1 MATLLATMARGQ
13 REAGTTF
20 TVASLAFGLS
30 GFSALAYQTAWQ
42 RMLGLFAG
50 SDAVATTLIVG
61 SFLFGLGLG
70 SLAGGWLADRLSPRA
85 ALRAFGVAQLG
96 VGIFAVLSPWILYGV
111 VFHRLEPFAASL
123 AGATLVTFAALALPT
138 VLMGMTLPLI
148 ARALVQRID
157 LSPVQIGALYGVNTA
172 GAGIGCL
179 LTGFV
184 LIAALG
190 YGGSV
195 RLAGGIDIAVGL
207 GAMILSAALDDRPP
221 ASRLAPGPATDRS
234 RHGLMLRW
242 MVLVFLSGF
251 LAISLEILWFR
262 VLGTL
267 MRSSAYSFSLVL
279 GIFLLADALGI
290 LLGSYYVRRV
300 VDPERLFLWLQA
312 AIGVWAMGSL
322 LAIYLAHTWLGAAA
336 LFIDGPPYGPP
347 QRELLRLLLFAVLVG
362 AVVAPAAIA
371 LGATFPIVQKA
382 IQHRSSLIGWRLGL
396 VQLANIMGNTAGAVV
411 TGLVILRYVGVSG
424 AFHLVGLLACLALLA
439 LVLVRRPGGILA
451 RPVRLQGHAVRLAR
465 WPALSAMAAALL
477 VLLVAL
483 PGNARLWSGLH
494 GTPRGKE
501 AIVRSGEAGVAVL
514 RPTGR
519 GYILFVNGAFQA
531 HLEPPLPLQTREP
544 ISEALGAIGPLV
556 HPQASAALLI
566 GYGAGNTVFNLG
578 AGPAMARIRV
588 VEIARP
594 VIEAMRDGGPELGLS
609 DRARAFRGP
618 PHRAGDR
625 RWAAC
630 ALHRAR
636 ALRHHRRRDDRAAHR
651 RQQSP
656 LLEGVFRGGAAPPEA
671 RRACR
676 SMGRDAA
683 HGGDLRQR
691 LPLCPSPERRAA
703 GQRPADRPRLEQ
715 DRQGARRAARPGR
728 ASQRRRPRG
737 APDLSP
743 QRTRRTAGGPAIPGP
758 TSRSIPTSTPAT
770 SSIRSAGEAFRPLLG
785 DPERDPRVF
794 FLGLAGEG
802 AEAQPGG
809 HRALERRVA
818 DEGQPVGRLL
828 GGDAGEAHP
837 DLRHRLEI
845 ALDEEVDVEA
855 GVGGAEVDRALVDD
869 QPPAPPG
876 LRLLGVQKPYHH
888 PFLRHGRGVEV
899 AAHVPHQE
907 LGIEVPEAD
916 VGVDP
921 ALAPESPW
929 SPSPGGDPGRRGSGC
944 RPCRPGGAPR
954 A

>member
-1 MATLLATMARGQ
+1 
-13 REAGTTF
+13 
-20 TVASLAFGLS
+20 
-30 GFSALAYQTAWQ
+30 
-42 RMLGLFAG
+42 MLGLFAG

-85 ALRAFGVAQLG
+85 ALQAFGVAELG
-96 VGIFAVLSPWILYGV
+96 VGVFAVLSPWILYGV
-111 VFHRLEPFAASL
+111 VFHRLEPLAASL

-138 VLMGMTLPLI
+138 VLMGMTLPFI

-157 LSPVQIGALYGVNTA
+157 LSPMQIGALYGVNTA

-195 RLAGGIDIAVGL
+195 RLAGEIDIAVAL
-207 GAMILSAALDDRPP
+207 GAMILSGALDARPT
-221 ASRLAPGPATDRS
+221 ASRIEAGPTPDAPR
-234 RHGLMLRW
+234 RGLMLRW

-279 GIFLLADALGI
+279 GVFLLADALGI
-290 LLGSYYVRRV
+290 LLGSYHVRRV
-300 VDPERLFLWLQA
+300 VDPERLFLWLQGA
-312 AIGVWAMGSL
+312 VGVWALGSL

-362 AVVAPAAIA
+362 AVVAPAAVA

-411 TGLVILRYVGVSG
+411 TGLVILRYVGASG
-424 AFHLVGLLACLALLA
+424 AFHVVGLLACLALLA
-439 LVLVRRPGGILA
+439 LALVRRPGGILR
-451 RPVRLQGHAVRLAR
+451 RPVRLLGHAVRLAR

-494 GTPRGKE
+494 GTPRGRA

-514 RPTGR
+514 RPTGN

-556 HPQASAALLI
+556 HPQASAALLV

-578 AGPAMARIRV
+578 AGPAMACIRV

-594 VIEAMRDGGPELGLS
+594 VIEAMRAVAASSGFPVASEPFEDPRIERVIADG
-609 DRARAFRGP
+609 
-618 PHRAGDR
+618 
-625 RWAAC
+625 
-630 ALHRAR
+630 
-636 ALRHHRRRDDRAAHR
+636 RHV
-651 RQQSP
+651 
-656 LLEGVFRGGAAPPEA
+656 LFTE
-671 RRACR
+671 
-676 SMGRDAA
+676 
-683 HGGDLRQR
+683 
-691 LPLCPSPERRAA
+691 PERYDIIVA
-703 GQRPADRPRLEQ
+703 ETI
-715 DRQGARRAARPGR
+715 
-728 ASQRRRPRG
+728 
-737 APDLSP
+737 AP
-743 QRTRRTAGGPAIPGP
+743 RTAGSNLLFSKEFFEEVRSRLKPGGLAVQWAV
-758 TSRSIPTSTPAT
+758 TPRTVAT
-770 SSIRSAGEAFRPLLG
+770 FLSVFPYALRLNGVLLG
-785 DPERDPRVF
+785 SDRPIDLDWSRLGDELGGPPGQVVLRSGVAPEALLAYLRNGPQGRWGPGDPRPDTSINTD
-794 FLGLAGEG
+794 LH
-802 AEAQPGG
+802 P
-809 HRALERRVA
+809 R
-818 DEGQPVGRLL
+818 DEFYPIG
-828 GGDAGEAHP
+828 
-837 DLRHRLEI
+837 
-845 ALDEEVDVEA
+845 
-855 GVGGAEVDRALVDD
+855 
-869 QPPAPPG
+869 
-876 LRLLGVQKPYHH
+876 
-888 PFLRHGRGVEV
+888 
-899 AAHVPHQE
+899 
-907 LGIEVPEAD
+907 
-916 VGVDP
+916 
-921 ALAPESPW
+921 W
-929 SPSPGGDPGRRGSGC
+929 
-944 RPCRPGGAPR
+944 
-954 A
+954 